1 MALKQQSIM
10 KYLSLLTGCVLWI
23 LAAACTT
30 TNNKEVAD
38 NSATEE
44 GPEKRKYPVAAD
56 NGKFFTVGEK
66 QYLYGG
72 EDSTQNFDITDYTLK
87 DKQFHFGIGRERFPA
102 LLKPEFIEMSMADT
116 IFEDTVRF
124 LFLNMDGVRKAYSI
138 KDLTR
143 HEVVNDE
150 VNGKP
155 VMAAYCILADLGAVY
170 DRTLLNKK
178 FTFAL
183 SGYTYYDDDVWD
195 GMDGFVLWDR
205 ETESLWWPL
214 IGEAVSGPMK
224 GSKMKVLP
232 EEYWQQTTWGEIKEN
247 FDDVQVLA
255 PGQDFDRPTEW
266 IKYSDIQLVNED
278 GESVAPR
285 WGENEN

>member
-1 MALKQQSIM
+1 M
-10 KYLSLLTGCVLWI
+10 KYLGYFIGFVLI
-23 LAAACTT
+23 SIAVACT
-30 TNNKEVAD
+30 NPSNKEDD
-38 NSATEE
+38 NTNVTEDQ
-44 GPEKRKYPVAAD
+44 PEKRKFPIAAE
-56 NGKFFTVGEK
+56 NGKFFSLGDK
-66 QYLYGG
+66 NYLFGG
-72 EDSTQNFDITDYTLK
+72 EDSLQNFDITGYTLK
-87 DKQFHFGIGRERFPA
+87 DEQFHFGIGRERFPA
-102 LLKPEFIEMSMADT
+102 LLVPEFIEMSVADT

-150 VNGKP
+150 VNGMP

-170 DRTLLNKK
+170 DRTLMDKK

-183 SGYTYYDDDVWD
+183 SGYTYYDNEVWD

-232 EEYWQQTTWGEIKEN
+232 EEYWLQTTWGEIKHKY
-247 FDDVQVLA
+247 DDVLVLE
-255 PGQDFDRPTEW
+255 PGQDFERPSEW
-266 IKYSDIQLVNED
+266 TKYVDIQLVKEN

-285 WGENEN
+285 WGENIN

>member
-1 MALKQQSIM
+1 MNYISLITY
-10 KYLSLLTGCVLWI
+10 YLIFLF
-23 LAAACTT
+23 AAACTT
-30 TNNKEVAD
+30 TNNKEVAN
-38 NSATEE
+38 NSTVEE
-44 GPEKRKYPVAAD
+44 EPEKRKYPIAAE
-56 NGKFFTVGEK
+56 NGKFFTVGDK

-72 EDSTQNFDITDYTLK
+72 DDSTQNFDITGYTLI
-87 DKQFHFGIGRERFPA
+87 DEQFYFGIGRERFPA
-102 LLKPEFIEMSMADT
+102 LLQPEFIDMNIADT
-116 IFEDTVRF
+116 IFADTVRF

-170 DRTLLNKK
+170 DRTLLDKK

-232 EEYWQQTTWGEIKEN
+232 EEYWQQTTWGEIKEK
-247 FDDVQVLA
+247 FDDVQVLE

-266 IKYSDIQLVNED
+266 TKYSDIQLVNED

-285 WGENEN
+285 WGENKN

>member
-1 MALKQQSIM
+1 M
-10 KYLSLLTGCVLWI
+10 KYLSLFWGLVIFI
-23 LAAACTT
+23 LATACTT
-30 TNNKEVAD
+30 QTTGDTANTDTDTAE
-38 NSATEE
+38 
-44 GPEKRKYPVAAD
+44 PEKRKFPVAAE
-56 NGKFFTVGEK
+56 NGKFFTIDDIN
-66 QYLYGG
+66 YLYGG
-72 EDSTQNFDITDYTLK
+72 EDSSQNFDITGYTLK
-87 DKQFHFGIGRERFPA
+87 DEQFHFGIGRERFPA
-102 LLKPEFIEMSMADT
+102 LLQPEFIDMNTADA

-150 VNGKP
+150 INGKP

-170 DRTLLNKK
+170 DRTLLDKK

-214 IGEAVSGPMK
+214 IGKAVSGPMK
-224 GSKMKVLP
+224 GSEMKVLP
-232 EEYWQQTTWGEIKEN
+232 EEYWQQTTWGEIKQKY
-247 FDDVQVLA
+247 DDVLVLE
-255 PGQDFDRPTEW
+255 PGQDFNRPTEW
-266 IKYSDIQLVNED
+266 AKYNDIQVVNED

-285 WGENEN
+285 WGENKK